1 MVGRV
6 VKSLI
11 VKQHEFD
18 INTSYYNSIH
28 NKKNTLIWDEIKLFR
43 ASGVL
48 MFLFNMMVL

>member
-1 MVGRV
+1 MAGRI

-28 NKKNTLIWDEIKLFR
+28 KKNTLILIPHIIIVFIRRTL
-43 ASGVL
+43 
-48 MFLFNMMVL
+48 